1 LGFLPLN
8 MQLYS
13 KDISKPCYEQLIQ
26 LTERF
31 TVATVLNSNHYE
43 DKYGKYE
50 WIAACGADEFIAPSN
65 SSFAALEKFQHEN
78 RWVFGGFSYDL
89 KNELEKLNSRT
100 DNPIG
105 FPMLYFFAPQFLF
118 LQRRNV
124 QKVELF
130 IANGVSNEVIESVL
144 ELLYEEVQ
152 INESQ
157 VPLLQPRI
165 SERDYLEK
173 IGALKKH
180 IQRGDIYEVNFC
192 QEFYARNSVINP
204 AAVMIALN
212 SSAPM
217 PFSTF
222 FKCNA
227 SYLMGATPER
237 FLCKRG
243 ETLIAQPIKGTLK
256 RANHL
261 EREVEQ
267 LKNDPKEQNEN
278 VMIVDL
284 MRNDLSKV
292 AQRGSVQVE
301 ELFGV
306 YSFPKVHQMIST
318 ISAKLK
324 PEISSVE
331 AIKQAFPMGSMTG
344 APKVSAMKLIDNHE
358 ESRRGWYSGAVGYF
372 DADGDFDFNVI
383 IRSLQYNA
391 ENQYC
396 SLIVGG
402 AITDQ
407 SIPEKEY
414 AECLLKAKSVF
425 NLTTKK

>member
-1 LGFLPLN
+1 
-8 MQLYS
+8 MQRYQYS
-13 KDISKPCYEQLIQ
+13 ISPPSYAQLVE
-26 LTERF
+26 LSAKFE
-31 TVATVLNSNHYE
+31 VAIVLNSNKYE
-43 DKYGKYE
+43 DQYGKYE
-50 WIAACGADEFIAPSN
+50 WIAAYGANDFIAAN
-65 SSFAALEKFQHEN
+65 TDSFSQLENFVSKN
-78 RWVFGGFSYDL
+78 KWSVGGLSYDL
-89 KNELEKLNSRT
+89 KNEVEQLSSREE
-100 DNPIG
+100 NPIG
-105 FPMLYFFAPQFLF
+105 FPLLYFYAPQFL
-118 LQRRNV
+118 LYQKRNSEQIEFYV
-124 QKVELF
+124 AEGISKEAIQLF
-130 IANGVSNEVIESVL
+130 IAQLFSEVVDA
-144 ELLYEEVQ
+144 
-152 INESQ
+152 ESQ
-157 VPLLQPRI
+157 VPTLHPKL
-165 SERDYLEK
+165 SETAYLDK
-173 IGALKKH
+173 IRSLKKH

-192 QEFYARNSVINP
+192 QEFYAENSVINP
-204 AAVMIALN
+204 MAVMKALN

-237 FLCKRG
+237 FMCKRG

-256 RANHL
+256 RSNKL
-261 EREVEQ
+261 EEEVRQ

-292 AQRGSVQVE
+292 AQRGTVKVE

-344 APKVSAMKLIDNHE
+344 APKVSAMKLIDE
-358 ESRRGWYSGAVGYF
+358 FEVCRRGWYSGAVGF
-372 DADGDFDFNVI
+372 FEPNGDFDFNVV

-391 ENQYC
+391 VNQYC

-425 NLTTKK
+425 NLTTKKTINVR